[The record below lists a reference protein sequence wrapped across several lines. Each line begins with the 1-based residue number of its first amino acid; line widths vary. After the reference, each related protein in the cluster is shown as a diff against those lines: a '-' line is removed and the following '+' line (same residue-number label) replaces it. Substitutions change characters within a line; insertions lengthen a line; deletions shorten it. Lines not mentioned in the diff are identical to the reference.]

1 MTMAEKVEIAVMTPY
16 ELQQLIES
24 CIKRAFNEECKV
36 DKKLTETKPA
46 DTKKNALTTT
56 EAAEYLGITRSYLY
70 KLMMWRKVSYY
81 KPRGK
86 LCFFKKSDLDEYIF
100 SYKVKS
106 ENELTAESEAYMLH
120 RKLRNGFRY

>member
-1 MTMAEKVEIAVMTPY
+1 MLEQLAIVLITRD

-24 CIKRAFNEECKV
+24 CVKRACCEERKV
-36 DKKLTETKPA
+36 DKKPSETKPV
-46 DTKKNALTTT
+46 DTKKKKTAFTTT

-86 LCFFKKSDLDEYIF
+86 LCFFEKSDLDEYIF

-106 ENELTAESEAYMLH
+106 EDELTAESEAYMLH
-120 RKLRNGFRY
+120 RKLRNGF

>member
-1 MTMAEKVEIAVMTPY
+1 MLEQLAIVLITRE
-16 ELQQLIES
+16 ELQQLIAS
-24 CIKRAFNEECKV
+24 CVKKAFNEEHKAEKMSSEPKSEKA
-36 DKKLTETKPA
+36 KKEKTA
-46 DTKKNALTTT
+46 FTTT

-86 LCFFKKSDLDEYIF
+86 LCFFEKSDLDEYMF

-106 ENELTAESEAYMLH
+106 EDELSAESETYML
-120 RKLRNGFRY
+120 RRRMRNGL

>member
-1 MTMAEKVEIAVMTPY
+1 MLEQLAIVLITRD

-24 CIKRAFNEECKV
+24 CVKRACSEERKV
-36 DKKLTETKPA
+36 DKKPSETKLV
-46 DTKKNALTTT
+46 DTKKKKTAFTTT

-86 LCFFKKSDLDEYIF
+86 LCFFEQSDLDEYIF

-106 ENELTAESEAYMLH
+106 EDELTAESEA
-120 RKLRNGFRY
+120 